1 MQSNAHNYLNRT
13 NNRVESINQK
23 LKKVI
28 SKFSNIVTFFDDLMV
43 VVSSLRMERD
53 HKAIVVFQKVKIN
66 LYGNNQDLMD
76 YAQHLTPYAFGF
88 VTKQYKEMSKIS
100 YSGDIYK
107 NTVAISIKSS
117 EGELT
122 VSESTYKC
130 NFHSCMSLP
139 CRHIFFFRKH
149 KNMSSFDQG
158 LVEPRW
164 IKTYYKKNHVI
175 FDDQPCPETV
185 VTVTPRRRRV
195 RVLSGQDKYRRV
207 HLVTQQ
213 IARVVSDMSTLQFHH
228 HLSQLENFADILSRG
243 NEYNITEMTD
253 GCGILFNLS
262 FNTLVFA
269 KFKHHESFP
278 NHLNFKD

>member
-23 LKKVI
+23 LKKI
-28 SKFSNIVTFFDDLMV
+28 IWKFSNIVAFFEDLMR

-53 HKAIVVFQKVKIN
+53 HKAIVVFQKVKVN

-76 YAQHLTPYAFGF
+76 YPHHLTPYAFGF
-88 VTKQYKEMSKIS
+88 MTKQYKEMGKIS

-117 EGELT
+117 EGDVT
-122 VSESTYKC
+122 VSKSTCEC

-149 KNMSSFDQG
+149 KNMSSFDQC

-164 IKTYYKKNHVI
+164 TKTYYKKKHVI
-175 FDDQPCPETV
+175 VDDQPCLETV
-185 VTVTPRRRRV
+185 VTATPHRNA
-195 RVLSGQDKYRRV
+195 
-207 HLVTQQ
+207 
-213 IARVVSDMSTLQFHH
+213 I
-228 HLSQLENFADILSRG
+228 SR
-243 NEYNITEMTD
+243 
-253 GCGILFNLS
+253 
-262 FNTLVFA
+262 
-269 KFKHHESFP
+269 K
-278 NHLNFKD
+278 